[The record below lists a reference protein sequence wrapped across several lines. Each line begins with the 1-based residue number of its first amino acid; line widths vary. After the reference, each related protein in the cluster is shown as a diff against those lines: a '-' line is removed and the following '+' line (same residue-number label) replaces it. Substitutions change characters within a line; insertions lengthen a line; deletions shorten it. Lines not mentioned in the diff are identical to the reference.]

1 MHWKQQHTRH
11 AFTIIEMLISILI
24 VSSVFIGTFQVLSY
38 IWFAKIRIIEKTQI
52 EKEAFFASEQLIDL
66 IKRWGTIDYEEYW
79 NRRALWNTT
88 FRAWY
93 FSELSWFWNYG
104 RGGDIWD
111 PDNRWQEFYYC
122 LSWDSDTDRMWTQ
135 GCLWNHNRTSDPIV
149 SLNYNIDYSWLQQ
162 RYGQYRLQ
170 YIDHNWDLNPWH
182 WDTTDGS
189 WDFIQNDNV
198 VFLGMGPDVFES
210 WKDAGELYL
219 INASWDERTFF
230 RWKYEEDSYRLEGS
244 TCDTNSDWDKEIHND
259 DTGCRGTI
267 QILKLQW
274 RDTTYNGS
282 VDTWYIH
289 PDFVSDWSDV
299 IAWSNAEQYWQNIF
313 SNRIHV
319 SRAEFYL
326 YPNQNLD
333 YAWADSRSDLQVAPY
348 LQLRLTLEPSWK
360 ERRKIQGTIPSVDIA
375 TTIHLTP
382 FDIF

>member
-135 GCLWNHNRTSDPIV
+135 GCLQSRNRTIS
-149 SLNYNIDYSWLQQ
+149 STNAQSYSWSQQ

-170 YIDHNWDLNPWH
+170 YIDHNSDLGESYWE
-182 WDTTDGS
+182 TD
-189 WDFIQNDNV
+189 WDFIWNENV
-198 VFLGMGPDVFES
+198 LFLWMGPDVFNS
-210 WKDAGELYL
+210 WKDVGELYL
-219 INASWDERTFF
+219 INASWNERTFF
-230 RWKYEEDSYRLEGS
+230 RWKYKADPYLLEGS
-244 TCDTNSDWDKEIHND
+244 DCDTNNNWVKEISND
-259 DTGCRGTI
+259 DTGCIGTI

-282 VDTWYIH
+282 IDTWYIH
-289 PDFVSDWSDV
+289 PDFLSDWNEV
-299 IAWSNAEQYWQNIF
+299 IAWSNNTEKYWQNIF

-319 SRAEFYL
+319 SHAEFYL

-333 YAWADSRSDLQVAPY
+333 YAWADGRDDLQVAPY
-348 LQLRLTLEPSWK
+348 LQLRMKLEPSWK
-360 ERRKIQGTIPSVDIA
+360 ERRKIRGNIPSVDIV